1 LINSRFSLELGNKK
15 GMFLSSCV
23 ELIQDTYL
31 SSQEKV
37 DNSRKTYSSS
47 QEKVDNSRKT
57 YSSSQETV
65 DNLSI
70 VNQHVVLNTQFHFR

>member
-1 LINSRFSLELGNKK
+1 
-15 GMFLSSCV
+15 LSSCV

-65 DNLSI
+65 DNSKNTMSYHKEQQMTRDFSYFPLYKKI
-70 VNQHVVLNTQFHFR
+70 VCYTQELH

>member
-1 LINSRFSLELGNKK
+1 MVTVTEIIDDDWYYGELGNKK

-31 SSQEKV
+31 SSQEKA

-47 QEKVDNSRKT
+47 Q
-57 YSSSQETV
+57 
-65 DNLSI
+65 
-70 VNQHVVLNTQFHFR
+70 